1 MEINAD
7 LVKKLRKKSSAGM
20 MDCKKALVESKGDIS
35 KAEEILKEKGL
46 AQASKKASRTAKE
59 GVIHSYIHPGSK
71 VGVML
76 EVNCETDFVA
86 RNEMFKKMVHDIALH
101 IAALTPLYVSREDV
115 PKEVLDKEREL
126 YKKQALNEG
135 KPENIVDRIAEGKLK
150 KYYEENCLLDQ
161 PFVKDNDK
169 KIGDLVKENIAKI
182 GENIVIKRFV
192 RYVIGQ
198 ESADQEE

>member
-20 MDCKKALVESKGDIS
+20 MDCKKALVESKGNME

-46 AQASKKASRTAKE
+46 AKASKKASRVAKE
-59 GVIHSYIHPGSK
+59 GIIHSYIHPGSK
-71 VGVML
+71 VGVLL

-86 RNEMFKKMVHDIALH
+86 RNEMFKNMVHDITLH
-101 IAALTPLYVSREDV
+101 IAALGPLYVSQEDV
-115 PKEVLDKEREL
+115 PREVLDEEKEL

-135 KPENIVDRIAEGKLK
+135 KPENIVEKIAEGKLK
-150 KYYEENCLLDQ
+150 KYYEENCLLEQ
-161 PFVKDNDK
+161 PFVKDSDK

-182 GENIVIKRFV
+182 GENIVIRRFA
-192 RYVIGQ
+192 RYVLGQ
-198 ESADQEE
+198 EE

>member
-1 MEINAD
+1 MEISAD
-7 LVKKLRKKSSAGM
+7 LVKDLRKKSGAGM
-20 MDCKKALVESKGDIS
+20 MDCKKALVESKGKME
-35 KAEEILKEKGL
+35 KAEEILREKGL
-46 AQASKKASRTAKE
+46 AQALKKASRAAKE
-59 GVIHSYIHPGSK
+59 GIIHCYIHPGSR
-71 VGVML
+71 VGVIV

-86 RNEMFKKMVHDIALH
+86 RNEIFKTLVHDITLH
-101 IAALTPLYVSREDV
+101 IAAMAPLFVSKEDV
-115 PKEVLDKEREL
+115 PREILDKEKEL

-169 KIGDLVKENIAKI
+169 KIEDLVKENIAKI

-192 RYVIGQ
+192 RYALG
-198 ESADQEE
+198 EEAQ